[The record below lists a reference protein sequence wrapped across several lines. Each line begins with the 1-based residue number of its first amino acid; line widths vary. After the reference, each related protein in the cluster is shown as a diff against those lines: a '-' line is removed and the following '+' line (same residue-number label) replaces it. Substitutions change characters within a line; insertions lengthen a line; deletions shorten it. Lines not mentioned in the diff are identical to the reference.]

1 MPGFSEPVGPARV
14 VFLGFVAGLSLL
26 VACLNVLLRDVEH
39 ILTAAL
45 LPWFFLTPILWG
57 ATNLPASSQKH
68 HLLLAVL
75 RWWTPVAP
83 AALAPPVADEIAGP
97 SPMPDGLNWP
107 MYLGPVA
114 EDIARYLP
122 ATLELISA
130 SLLLALLIGIPLGV
144 YAGVKRGRWPD
155 HATRLLSVGGVA
167 LPSFW
172 FAIVLQMVFVGEL
185 HWLPTSGRFSVDLAI
200 TSPIHT
206 ITGFLTIDSLLQG
219 NLLRFGDAI
228 AHLILPAVTLAL
240 YPIGLVAR
248 MVRTMMIEVLGENYV
263 RTAKAYGLPARF
275 IHYRYA
281 LKNAIS
287 PAIVAVGLSFAYEL
301 TGAFLIENIFS
312 WNGIGQYAF
321 NAVLNFDY
329 PAVLGTTIVVAIFL
343 PFVLAYTAW
352 TYYVFRR
359 RVSDKDFRIQQTA
372 H

>member
-1 MPGFSEPVGPARV
+1 MAAHGGKAGGAGGAFARFLLLRAAFAVLVVLGVVVITFFLSRFVPAN
-14 VFLGFVAGLSLL
+14 VAGLWAGPHATAAQLAAAQAQLHLSDPVPVQFWYYLTGLL
-26 VACLNVLLRDVEH
+26 QGNLGVS
-39 ILTAAL
+39 ILT
-45 LPWFFLTPILWG
+45 
-57 ATNLPASSQKH
+57 H
-68 HLLLAVL
+68 
-75 RWWTPVAP
+75 RPVAQ
-83 AALAPPVADEIAGP
+83 
-97 SPMPDGLNWP
+97 
-107 MYLGPVA
+107 
-114 EDIARYLP
+114 DIATYLP

-219 NLLRFGDAI
+219 NLIRFGDAV

-263 RTAKAYGLPARF
+263 RTAKAYGLPARL

-329 PAVLGTTIVVAIFL
+329 PAVLGTTIVVAIFYVAVNL
-343 PFVLAYTAW
+343 VVDVIQSFLDPRIVLTRAEG
-352 TYYVFRR
+352 
-359 RVSDKDFRIQQTA
+359 
-372 H
+372 

>member
-1 MPGFSEPVGPARV
+1 MARRRGKAGSAGGAFARFLLFRALFAVFVVLGVVVITFFLSRV
-14 VFLGFVAGLSLL
+14 VPANVAGLWAGQHATAEQLAAAKAQLHLDDPLPLQFWYYLSGLFEGDLGTSLL
-26 VACLNVLLRDVEH
+26 THHPVL
-39 ILTAAL
+39 
-45 LPWFFLTPILWG
+45 
-57 ATNLPASSQKH
+57 Q
-68 HLLLAVL
+68 
-75 RWWTPVAP
+75 
-83 AALAPPVADEIAGP
+83 
-97 SPMPDGLNWP
+97 
-107 MYLGPVA
+107 
-114 EDIARYLP
+114 DIGTYLP

-144 YAGVKRGRWPD
+144 YAGVKRGKLPD
-155 HATRLLSVGGVA
+155 HVTRFLSVGGVA

-172 FAIVLQMVFVGEL
+172 LAIVLQMIFVNEL
-185 HWLPTSGRFSVDLAI
+185 HWLPTSGRFSVPLSI
-200 TSPIHT
+200 SSPVST

-219 NLLRFGDAI
+219 NLIRFADAI

-263 RTAKAYGLPARF
+263 RTAKAYGLPARL

-301 TGAFLIENIFS
+301 TGAFLVENIFS

-329 PAVLGTTIVVAIFL
+329 PAVLGTTIVVAIFYVIVNL
-343 PFVLAYTAW
+343 VVDVIQSFLDPRIVLTKAEG
-352 TYYVFRR
+352 
-359 RVSDKDFRIQQTA
+359 
-372 H
+372 

>member
-1 MPGFSEPVGPARV
+1 MAAHEGKSGGAGGAFVRFLLLRVAFAVLVILGVVVITFFLARV
-14 VFLGFVAGLSLL
+14 VPANVAGLWAGTHATAAQLAAAQAQLHLNDPLPIQFWYYLTGLL
-26 VACLNVLLRDVEH
+26 QGNLGVS
-39 ILTAAL
+39 ILT
-45 LPWFFLTPILWG
+45 
-57 ATNLPASSQKH
+57 H
-68 HLLLAVL
+68 
-75 RWWTPVAP
+75 R
-83 AALAPPVADEIAGP
+83 
-97 SPMPDGLNWP
+97 
-107 MYLGPVA
+107 PVA

-329 PAVLGTTIVVAIFL
+329 PAVLGTTIVVAIF
-343 PFVLAYTAW
+343 
-352 TYYVFRR
+352 YVAVNLVVDVIQSFLDPRIV
-359 RVSDKDFRIQQTA
+359 VSKA
-372 H
+372 EG